1 MKKLLISMLL
11 LSSGALV
18 QAEQDTQEQPR
29 KHARRY
35 ALAPD
40 PKDNYHYNAY
50 KDVSEESVTQAAPSK
65 KRAPTEVQK
74 NSVPSGTLKR
84 FSLFG

>member
-1 MKKLLISMLL
+1 MLL
-11 LSSGALV
+11 LSSCIL
-18 QAEQDTQEQPR
+18 QAQQDTQEQPR

-50 KDVSEESVTQAAPSK
+50 KDVSEEAVTQAAPSK
-65 KRAPTEVQK
+65 KQAPTEVQK
-74 NSVPSGTLKR
+74 NSAPTGTLKR